1 MSQLPEYIKHLPYML
16 WVVKSVYYT
25 EIFSVEFWKSTSA
38 RTFLEMIKQRLIDKI
53 LSDTMTFID
62 KVALAVDALESTLC
76 RDHLERR
83 TMGLESI
90 LPETDIL
97 NLSIPKCLV
106 AGTHPLDVSKA
117 NIKPI
122 LRTDLNPYIN
132 ITPQRLGT
140 ILTKFTLNRAISSR
154 TSVNWSTDPQASVSE
169 VATTGSHTLDPET
182 KDNLIQHYRG
192 LAQSSKFHS
201 LSHMLKIAA
210 NISVLAC
217 SALFFL
223 HSNKSAT
230 YFEDLTRSLDHIQ
243 MEPVHKQNMLNIFKR
258 FKGQKHPF
266 QISLIL
272 AALAHSPLFVLDST
286 VELGEKSL
294 KSVHITG
301 TQAIMSASF
310 PPPITSSVHMIMER
324 EIWKHMTS
332 FIGAL
337 HLHEQSIT
345 PQVSFSNIE
354 NMFLR
359 DGTQVPEEHDV
370 SFMKEPFQ
378 HQGDLRWKPAL
389 VVLGTG
395 SSTQDGECEGVLW
408 KLQQVKGLVMIMTDK
423 GKGKEVLATNAD
435 KASQGAPGNKGKGK
449 DDLATNADK
458 APQGNPGNKG
468 KPKGRDPET
477 EKGKGPGRPVKKQKL
492 YHMSYNPVV
501 TDFRNWIP
509 GTSLPTLSKPKDRIT
524 LRGSTVRRYQL
535 NVVLT
540 NDLGVIS
547 ITDEPQTYW
556 AKDQKIFESVINNTE
571 DVVLYN
577 PAEPYSH
584 GLPIADCFPFHFF
597 DKVNDS
603 DVSMDYIDMC
613 ERLIAD
619 RPIHIPSPK
628 RQKISPDLS
637 KERNLECEDLER
649 CLQLNVSLHREAHDL
664 QLRDEGNYL
673 NEIVSTT
680 MREVIEDHQPAVNFL
695 DIPSP
700 AGVFPPHF
708 LRGPWD
714 LASHNIHPNGNSWP
728 HPQLSQGLTMMQG
741 SIPCGSTW
749 NVDANFGQYWLE
761 KLRKCPLTDIVV
773 KKHKWKVFLLEEDDI
788 LIMPPG
794 TVHIVLTVKAAVAEG
809 GHFYSKYSLIQSFM
823 TGLWERRNGAQDT
836 NTQHI
841 GSELVLQGLAS
852 SYVDVIQDISPD
864 KMPQFGS
871 RRYHQILGKLP
882 PLPQLAALLAMVGHP
897 EFFEPE
903 CPDDTAFS
911 CPEQLLQLREEAIEM
926 VKTLL
931 AFSPDL
937 CGYFY
942 EFQTMLGCIQLTNL
956 KDHTIRFLL
965 PESYVPEGD
974 DELDELPESEE
985 DNPPNTPNPHFTHN
999 EVDGSDIGIELM
1011 EVDERV

>member
-1 MSQLPEYIKHLPYML
+1 
-16 WVVKSVYYT
+16 
-25 EIFSVEFWKSTSA
+25 
-38 RTFLEMIKQRLIDKI
+38 
-53 LSDTMTFID
+53 
-62 KVALAVDALESTLC
+62 
-76 RDHLERR
+76 
-83 TMGLESI
+83 
-90 LPETDIL
+90 
-97 NLSIPKCLV
+97 
-106 AGTHPLDVSKA
+106 
-117 NIKPI
+117 
-122 LRTDLNPYIN
+122 
-132 ITPQRLGT
+132 
-140 ILTKFTLNRAISSR
+140 
-154 TSVNWSTDPQASVSE
+154 
-169 VATTGSHTLDPET
+169 
-182 KDNLIQHYRG
+182 
-192 LAQSSKFHS
+192 
-201 LSHMLKIAA
+201 
-210 NISVLAC
+210 
-217 SALFFL
+217 
-223 HSNKSAT
+223 
-230 YFEDLTRSLDHIQ
+230 
-243 MEPVHKQNMLNIFKR
+243 
-258 FKGQKHPF
+258 
-266 QISLIL
+266 
-272 AALAHSPLFVLDST
+272 
-286 VELGEKSL
+286 
-294 KSVHITG
+294 
-301 TQAIMSASF
+301 
-310 PPPITSSVHMIMER
+310 MIMER

-332 FIGAL
+332 FIGTL

-359 DGTQVPEEHDV
+359 DGTQVLEEHDV

-378 HQGDLRWKPAL
+378 HQGDLRWNPML
-389 VVLGTG
+389 VLNASSDETCSELGTG
-395 SSTQDGECEGVLW
+395 SSTQDGECEGVSPVGAATGEGASNDNDQP
-408 KLQQVKGLVMIMTDK
+408 KTDK

-468 KPKGRDPET
+468 KPKGQDPET

-492 YHMSYNPVV
+492 YNMSYNPVV

-524 LRGSTVRRYQL
+524 LQGSRVRRYQL

-556 AKDQKIFESVINNTE
+556 AKNQKIFESVINNTE

-584 GLPIADCFPFHFF
+584 GLAIADCFPFHFF

-613 ERLIAD
+613 EWLIAD

-649 CLQLNVSLHREAHDL
+649 HLQLNVSIHRVAHDL

-673 NEIVSTT
+673 NKIVSTT

-700 AGVFPPHF
+700 AGVFPPHL
-708 LRGPWD
+708 LRVLSMDGLVSQRPMGPGFPQYPSKWKLMATPPTLSRAHYD
-714 LASHNIHPNGNSWP
+714 AGKYSMWIHMECVCKFWAVLVGETP
-728 HPQLSQGLTMMQG
+728 
-741 SIPCGSTW
+741 
-749 NVDANFGQYWLE
+749 
-761 KLRKCPLTDIVV
+761 KCPLTDIVV

-788 LIMPPG
+788 LIIPLG
-794 TVHIVLTVKAAVAEG
+794 TVHIVLTVKVAVAEG
-809 GHFYSKYSLIQSFM
+809 RHFYSN
-823 TGLWERRNGAQDT
+823 LWERRNGAQDT

-841 GSELVLQGLAS
+841 GSELVLQGLTS

-864 KMPQFGS
+864 KMPQLGS

-897 EFFEPE
+897 EFFKPE

-911 CPEQLLQLREEAIEM
+911 CPEQLLQLHEEAIEM
-926 VKTLL
+926 VKPLL

-956 KDHTIRFLL
+956 KDHTIWFLL
-965 PESYVPEGD
+965 PGSYVPEGD

-999 EVDGSDIGIELM
+999 EVDGGG
-1011 EVDERV
+1011 